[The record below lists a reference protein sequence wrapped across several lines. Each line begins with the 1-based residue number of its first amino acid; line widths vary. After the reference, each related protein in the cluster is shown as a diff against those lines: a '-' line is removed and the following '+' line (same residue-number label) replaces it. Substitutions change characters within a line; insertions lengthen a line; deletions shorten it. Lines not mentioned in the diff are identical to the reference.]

1 MGMTLWK
8 SFGASVRGPGHITEG
23 LPNQDAW
30 AAFHHAWGDGIVVS
44 DGVGSKPLS
53 NFGSHAACLAVEFA
67 AHACCARGEIER
79 NSLFSSLQANWL
91 RLVAPL
97 EPRDCATTCLFALRM
112 DGAIHLGM
120 LGDGLVAVVK
130 RNGSVVSLSENK
142 MQGFSNVTTA
152 LSSNVSANDWRYLL
166 LPEEQCIAVLL
177 CTDGVADDLDDAD
190 GFVTGFVEAHRTLAS
205 VSTNRRIHEMLENWP
220 TPRHSDDKTLA
231 CLCHEEV
238 ADE

>member
-1 MGMTLWK
+1 
-8 SFGASVRGPGHITEG
+8 
-23 LPNQDAW
+23 
-30 AAFHHAWGDGIVVS
+30 
-44 DGVGSKPLS
+44 
-53 NFGSHAACLAVEFA
+53 
-67 AHACCARGEIER
+67 
-79 NSLFSSLQANWL
+79 
-91 RLVAPL
+91 
-97 EPRDCATTCLFALRM
+97 M

-142 MQGFSNVTTA
+142 TQGFSNVTTA